1 MVQSDPFVASFY
13 LGERCLPP
21 SADNSGLSDPQL
33 VLRLKH
39 GDDEA
44 LAALFGRYGRIV
56 YAVALRVLGESA
68 AAEDVTQEIFMQL
81 WRKPQ
86 LFDSQRGSLSAWL
99 AVVTRHRSI
108 DQIRKRRPQCDIEDV
123 QLFSDIKLDEQ
134 VFRSLAMEKVR
145 AALGRL
151 PQEQRSALE
160 MAFFDG
166 LTHVEIAEKTS
177 QPLGTIKTRIRSA
190 LLAVRSA
197 MNDKE

>member
-1 MVQSDPFVASFY
+1 VQSNRIVAPFY

-21 SADNSGLSDPQL
+21 GADNSGPSDPQL
-33 VLRLKH
+33 VNRLKQ
-39 GDDEA
+39 GDDDA
-44 LAALFGRYGRIV
+44 LAALFQRYGRIV
-56 YAVALRVLGESA
+56 YAVALRVLGDNA

-108 DQIRKRRPQCDIEDV
+108 DQLRKRRPQCDIEDV
-123 QLFSDIKLDEQ
+123 QLFTDAKLDEH
-134 VFRSLAMEKVR
+134 VFRSTSMEKVR
-145 AALGRL
+145 AVLGKL

-166 LTHVEIAEKTS
+166 LTHAEIAEKTL

-190 LLAVRSA
+190 LLALRGALVQA
-197 MNDKE
+197 E